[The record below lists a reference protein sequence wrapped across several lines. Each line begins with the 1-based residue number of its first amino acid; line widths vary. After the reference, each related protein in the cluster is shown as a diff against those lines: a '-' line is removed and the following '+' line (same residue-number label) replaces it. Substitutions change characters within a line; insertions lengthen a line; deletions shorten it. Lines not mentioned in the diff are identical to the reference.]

1 MLLAIAVTAVLGP
14 SIGDVIIALAIVYTP
29 RTARIV
35 RSSVIVLREME
46 YVQAAIAAGA
56 GHWRILRR
64 HILPNAM
71 APLIVQLS
79 FLFAYAVLTEAT
91 LSFLGVGAV
100 PPTPTWGNIM
110 AEGRQYMT
118 EAPWIIAI
126 PGAALMITVLGL
138 NLLGDGLRDVLDPR
152 LRDPAM
158 TPARGRGP
166 DHVVPDRTRRG
177 HRIEDIIVQLEE
189 GEILG
194 IVGESGS
201 GKSVTALTIMG
212 LLPTPAGPRR
222 APAPSASPARICC
235 RLSERAMQRMR
246 GPGIAMVFQEPM
258 TSLNP
263 VFTIGEQIIETIRA
277 HESLSQR
284 GAFAR
289 AVEMLEKVGIPVRR
303 RTHDRLSAPALRR
316 PAPARHAGDRAGLP
330 APNC

>member
-1 MLLAIAVTAVLGP
+1 MTTLRRLLHHRLFLLGAGLFGIIVIAALLAPVIAAWDPNRLSMRNKFLPPGGAYIFGTDNFGRSLWSRVVWGAQLSMIIGASVVAINAVAGTVIGAAAGYFRAVDNPLMRINDALMAFPAVLLAIAVTAVLG
-14 SIGDVIIALAIVYTP
+14 SSVNDVIIALSIVYTP

-46 YVQAAIAAGA
+46 YVQASRAAGA

-118 EAPWIIAI
+118 DAPWIITI

-152 LRDPAM
+152 LRIQA
-158 TPARGRGP
+158 
-166 DHVVPDRTRRG
+166 
-177 HRIEDIIVQLEE
+177 
-189 GEILG
+189 
-194 IVGESGS
+194 
-201 GKSVTALTIMG
+201 
-212 LLPTPAGPRR
+212 
-222 APAPSASPARICC
+222 
-235 RLSERAMQRMR
+235 
-246 GPGIAMVFQEPM
+246 
-258 TSLNP
+258 
-263 VFTIGEQIIETIRA
+263 
-277 HESLSQR
+277 
-284 GAFAR
+284 
-289 AVEMLEKVGIPVRR
+289 
-303 RTHDRLSAPALRR
+303 
-316 PAPARHAGDRAGLP
+316 
-330 APNC
+330 